1 MDYSVDYMLTHDID
15 WFCIVNGIF
24 VHLASAGGI
33 LPPSF
38 RDRDALR
45 QLQHNVAVA
54 PYLFEEEDVVDNE
67 EFLNQRFADN
77 PKGRTSYV
85 VSFRDMARKGFVS
98 MDRTFLT
105 NPGDTHYHIVCWP
118 RGWNELRIENLE
130 IPTMPIGEMPL
141 LNFRP
146 LGLLDNNM

>member
-1 MDYSVDYMLTHDID
+1 MDYSEDYMFTHDID
-15 WFCIVNGIF
+15 WFCIVNGIY
-24 VHLASAGGI
+24 VHLASAGGL
-33 LPPSF
+33 LPLSF
-38 RDRDALR
+38 RDRETLR
-45 QLQHNVAVA
+45 ALQHNVAVA
-54 PYLFEEEDVVDNE
+54 TYLYEEEEIAYNE
-67 EFLNQRFADN
+67 EFLNQRFAN
-77 PKGRTSYV
+77 NNKGRASYV

>member
-98 MDRTFLT
+98 MDRTSLT
-105 NPGDTHYHIVCWP
+105 EPRDNHYHIVCRP
-118 RGWNELRIENLE
+118 RLLREKRLKNIG
-130 IPTMPIGEMPL
+130 IPVMPIGEKPE
-141 LNFRP
+141 FDFSP
-146 LGLLDNNM
+146 LGLLE